1 MRRAKNLALLAAILL
16 LAYALWQNRS
26 GYSLL
31 PNLLALGGVL
41 AALYFLRA
49 SGKSGG
55 GR

>member
-1 MRRAKNLALLAAILL
+1 MRPKHLALLAAILL

-31 PNLLALGGVL
+31 PNLLALVGVL
-41 AALYFLRA
+41 VALYFLR
-49 SGKSGG
+49 SSDGSGG